1 VSIIIIT
8 PGILCLFC
16 PSHSSAYTIDCFPSS
31 VNYVNLPHILY
42 NEILPNHWH
51 VPIGQDEI
59 HRIQQVSTQYSKQG
73 ARHFAHPGGLEFKGD
88 SEKKEKMASPEVHLA
103 AQKYLQP
110 SFETLE
116 QMAQEKQTI

>member
-1 VSIIIIT
+1 LSVSAHVAFVPT
-8 PGILCLFC
+8 YTLCVFLFL
-16 PSHSSAYTIDCFPSS
+16 HLQS

-42 NEILPNHWH
+42 DEILPNRWH

-73 ARHFAHPGGLEFKGD
+73 VRHFATGGLEFKGD
-88 SEKKEKMASPEVHLA
+88 SEKKERMATPEVHLA

-110 SFETLE
+110 SFDTLE